1 MKALLLVDLQND
13 YCEGGI
19 LEIRNSNVIIS
30 IANALMQHFDIVIAT
45 QDWHPAN
52 HGCFAAN
59 HLWRKPG
66 QVIDLNG
73 LPQTLWTMHCVQNS
87 FGANLNKNL
96 NTERITKLI
105 KKGTD
110 AEIGSYSAFFD
121 NGKRKQTEL
130 KEYLQ
135 SKNIDMVYI
144 MGLEI
149 DMGVKNTALDA
160 LVLGYQTYLIE
171 DACRDLYFTEG
182 NIENTQ
188 AEMIN
193 KGVKLIHSTFILP
206 S

>member
-19 LEIRNSNVIIS
+19 LEIRNSNVIIP

-87 FGANLNKNL
+87 FGANLTKNL
-96 NTERITKLI
+96 TTERITKLI

-135 SKNIDMVYI
+135 SKNIDTVYI

-160 LVLGYQTYLIE
+160 LGLGYQTYLIE

-188 AEMIN
+188 AEMIH